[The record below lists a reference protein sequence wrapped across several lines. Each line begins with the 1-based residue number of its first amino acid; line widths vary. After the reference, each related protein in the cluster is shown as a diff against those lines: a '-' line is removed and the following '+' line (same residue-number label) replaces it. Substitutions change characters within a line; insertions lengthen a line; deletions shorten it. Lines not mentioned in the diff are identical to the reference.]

1 MFFCVT
7 YLLLKLVQLLRSLGV
22 IERVRASVAH
32 IVSIL
37 VTKKCLIWQK
47 LFLKQRM
54 TRITA
59 TSTTTT
65 HESKTQ
71 EKTRMSRLNMQ
82 SISQRVESNRKYGT
96 KTGLRG
102 KQECL
107 REGFNNTDLLM
118 KGYKHSQEF
127 FFFFLKNSI
136 VEEQIVDPE
145 KNLKALYKKQNS
157 TGFSEAMR
165 GGGNML
171 KQILKCKILHLVC
184 LSIST
189 IGKKKK
195 KRGAVLGDS
204 QD

>member
-127 FFFFLKNSI
+127 FFFSFLKIASSRNKS
-136 VEEQIVDPE
+136 QTPR
-145 KNLKALYKKQNS
+145 KTSKLCTRN
-157 TGFSEAMR
+157 
-165 GGGNML
+165 
-171 KQILKCKILHLVC
+171 KIQRV
-184 LSIST
+184 SV
-189 IGKKKK
+189 
-195 KRGAVLGDS
+195 KRCGGAVICS
-204 QD
+204 NKS